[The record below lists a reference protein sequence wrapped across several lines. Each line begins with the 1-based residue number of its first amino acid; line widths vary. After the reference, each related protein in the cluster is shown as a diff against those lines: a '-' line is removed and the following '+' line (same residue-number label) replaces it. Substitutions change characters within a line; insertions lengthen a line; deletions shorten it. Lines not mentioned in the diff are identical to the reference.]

1 MITMAPVFLALPEY
15 FEKNGYKP
23 ITDILDTP
31 FQLAHKT
38 KLDPWAWGQE
48 KPERYD
54 AFLAWMMH
62 ARDNLPVFV
71 DVLDDMEELY
81 FSKSDKDTVL
91 FVDVGGSR
99 GPITT
104 KVRQKYAHVP
114 GRVVLQ
120 DQDYVISAAKKEPLP
135 GFDKIETQ
143 VIDFFTTPNPIKG
156 KYYSHQEPSWM
167 QTYTSS
173 IGARV
178 YYLRNILHDWSD
190 QKCIEILANV
200 RPAMAA
206 NQSILLVDELVLPE
220 KQAPLRES
228 QLDIEMFTH
237 LSGAERTEKEW
248 RTLLAD
254 AGFEVKRVRRYGD
267 DRHDSVIEAIL
278 K

>member
-31 FQLAHKT
+31 FQLAHQT
-38 KLDPWAWGQE
+38 TLDPWAWGQE

-71 DVLDDMEELY
+71 DVLDDMDQAC
-81 FSKSDKDTVL
+81 FANTDDQTVL

-99 GPITT
+99 GPIAT

-120 DQDYVISAAKKEPLP
+120 DQDYVIAAAQKEPLA

-143 VIDFFTTPNPIKG
+143 VIDFFAAPNPLR
-156 KYYSHQEPSWM
+156 
-167 QTYTSS
+167 
-173 IGARV
+173 GARV

-190 QKCIEILANV
+190 QKCLEILANV
-200 RPAMAA
+200 RPAMVAG
-206 NQSILLVDELVLPE
+206 QSTLLIDELVLPE

-237 LSGAERTEKEW
+237 LSGAERTEEDW
-248 RTLLAD
+248 RTLLGN
-254 AGFEVKRVRRYGD
+254 AGFQVKRVRRYGN
-267 DRHDSVIEAIL
+267 DRHDGVIEAIL
-278 K
+278 KE

>member
-48 KPERYD
+48 KPERYE

-71 DVLDDMEELY
+71 DVLGDMEREY
-81 FSKSDKDTVL
+81 FVKSHKDTIL

-99 GPITT
+99 GPVAT

-120 DQDYVISAAKKEPLP
+120 DQDYVIAAANKKSLP

-143 VIDFFTTPNPIKG
+143 VIDFFAGPNPLKG
-156 KYYSHQEPSWM
+156 
-167 QTYTSS
+167 T
-173 IGARV
+173 
-178 YYLRNILHDWSD
+178 
-190 QKCIEILANV
+190 
-200 RPAMAA
+200 
-206 NQSILLVDELVLPE
+206 
-220 KQAPLRES
+220 
-228 QLDIEMFTH
+228 
-237 LSGAERTEKEW
+237 
-248 RTLLAD
+248 
-254 AGFEVKRVRRYGD
+254 
-267 DRHDSVIEAIL
+267 
-278 K
+278 